1 MRQIRHLFQRP
12 PPVFSLVVAAYNVA
26 PYIDDFFASIIAQ
39 TYGTRGVEVIVVND
53 GSTDDTGRIID
64 AWVKRYPKLIRCLS
78 QKNGGVAVARNAGMA
93 KAQGVWI
100 GFPDPDDM
108 LHPDYLT
115 KIAQVTAPDDTQVAI
130 VANLIRY
137 FEETGE
143 YHDTHPMR
151 YRFQRGAASRP
162 VHKIREMIL
171 QSVSHAVFRRA
182 SISAHNLTFDPT
194 IRPTFEDGHFA
205 NALLIY
211 EAAQK
216 ICFVPEAIYYYRK
229 RAASNSAVDT
239 SHDDPRWFT
248 TQLET
253 GYLSLIK
260 LAQEVHGSV
269 PIFIQVNCMYSMI
282 WRFSYLM
289 DRPDR
294 AAVLNGPEQAMLI
307 DHLARIFTVVDKD
320 VIMRF
325 RCAEIHKV
333 ALLARYAKGTR
344 NPLRVQPVKL
354 STDEYEFL
362 WYIDPNTPVELTA
375 KINGVTVEAPI
386 TLKHESLFLDQ
397 PYVRQDGLQLRLR
410 AGDVVS
416 LHAQDGREVC
426 LRDRGCDLGPTVD
439 TEQLDKLRPVP
450 GILTDDAAQN
460 GEA

>member
-1 MRQIRHLFQRP
+1 MGQIRRLFQRT

-26 PYIDDFFASIIAQ
+26 PYIDDFFASIMAQ
-39 TYGTRGVEVIVVND
+39 TYGLKGIEVIVVND
-53 GSTDDTGRIID
+53 GSTDNTGSMIDT
-64 AWVKRYPKLIRCLS
+64 WVKRYPKLIRSLH
-78 QKNGGVAVARNAGMA
+78 QKNGGVAAARNAGMA
-93 KAQGVWI
+93 KAKGVWI
-100 GFPDPDDM
+100 GFPDPDDI

-115 KIAQVTAPDDTQVAI
+115 KIAQATTHDDTQVAI

-137 FEETGE
+137 FEEMGE

-151 YRFQRGAASRP
+151 YRFQRGLFTRP
-162 VHKIREMIL
+162 VHKTREMIL

-182 SISAHNLTFDPT
+182 SIVAHNVTFDT
-194 IRPTFEDGHFA
+194 NVRPTFEDGHFA

-269 PIFIQVNCMYSMI
+269 PIFVQVNCMYSMI
-282 WRFSYLM
+282 WRIRYMM

-294 AAVLNGPEQAMLI
+294 AAVLNDSEQAMLI
-307 DHLARIFTVVDKD
+307 DHLARIFAVVDKD
-320 VIMRF
+320 VIMQF

-344 NPLRVQPVKL
+344 DPLRVQPVKL
-354 STDEYEFL
+354 SDDQCEFH
-362 WYIDPNTPVELTA
+362 WYADPNVPVMLTA
-375 KINGVTVEAPI
+375 KINGVTVDAPI
-386 TLKHESLFLDQ
+386 ALKHESTFLGQ
-397 PYVRQDGLQLRLR
+397 PYVRLDGLQLRVR
-410 AGDVVS
+410 PGDVVS
-416 LHAQDGREVC
+416 LHARDGREVC
-426 LRDRGCDLGPTVD
+426 FRDRGRDLGPTVD
-439 TEQLDKLRPVP
+439 ADQLNQLRPVP
-450 GILTDDAAQN
+450 HALPDDTAQD